1 MRVDD
6 EGLSLKS
13 MPTLE
18 TKKDVKSRRCS
29 SPRVQ
34 TPIIDK
40 MFQSVVESIL
50 SGYVKRLV

>member
-1 MRVDD
+1 MD

-13 MPTLE
+13 IPTSE

-29 SPRVQ
+29 SPEVQ